1 MQTAFEITMPRRIVF
16 GRGKAEAMVDDLASL
31 GRRILIVHG
40 RSRMRVEW
48 LIAALET
55 RCEAVATSACAGE
68 PDLATVE
75 AAVAEAR
82 HAGVDAVIAIGG
94 GAAIDLGKA
103 VAGLARVSGPVT
115 DYLEVIGAG
124 RALDSEPLPFAA
136 LPTTAGTGAEA
147 TRNAV
152 IGVAEHRRK
161 VSLRDPRMLADLVV
175 VDPALTDG
183 CPRDVTLASGLDA
196 ITQLIEPYLSVKAN
210 PFTDGLVHSAL
221 PPALAAIRRL
231 AEGEDAAARDAMSR
245 ASLWSGLA
253 LANAGLGAVHGLAG
267 VIGGM
272 TGAPH
277 GEICAS
283 LLAATL
289 AANRRAVAAAGR
301 DGTRINEIDAMLAAA
316 FSDQPGACGFDKLGR
331 WIGASGI
338 GTIDALGLAADDF
351 AAVADQS
358 QGSSSMRGNPVPL
371 TTTDLIEILERSAA

>member
-1 MQTAFEITMPRRIVF
+1 MQTAFEITMPGRIVF

-147 TRNAV
+147 TWNAV
-152 IGVAEHRRK
+152 IGVPEHRRK
-161 VSLRDPRMLADLVV
+161 VSLRDPRILADLVV

-289 AANRRAVAAAGR
+289 AVNRRAMAVAGR
-301 DGTRINEIDAMLAAA
+301 DGTRIDEIDAMLAAA
-316 FSDQPGACGFDKLGR
+316 FGDQPGACGFDKLGG
-331 WIGASGI
+331 WIAASGI

-371 TTTDLIEILERSAA
+371 TMTDLIDILERSAA